1 MWNFRYE
8 KWHGFSIGKKKKQF
22 RRKLIITDTAG
33 QEEMSSLL
41 DTHIQN
47 KDAGNFYILKYFP
60 IFQNPSK
67 NGHPRRSAGVEN
79 CT

>member
-1 MWNFRYE
+1 MVLTIFILYFRYE

-47 KDAGNFYILKYFP
+47 KDAGNVLLNYT
-60 IFQNPSK
+60 
-67 NGHPRRSAGVEN
+67 V
-79 CT
+79 